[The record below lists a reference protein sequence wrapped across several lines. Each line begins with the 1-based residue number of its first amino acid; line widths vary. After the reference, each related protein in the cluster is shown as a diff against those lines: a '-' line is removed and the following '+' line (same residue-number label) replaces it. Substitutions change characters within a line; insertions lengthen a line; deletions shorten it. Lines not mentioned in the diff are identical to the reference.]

1 MDKGAWRAT
10 VHGFTQRWTLLKWP
24 ARMHVFYISC
34 LNTIMV
40 LWAYHGA
47 LMELSEYLHS
57 IWCLHVALCL
67 AHHPALWVLPWVC
80 TNQLSAKFPVFR
92 YLDPPIPVVSSALHW
107 AQPLSAEWI
116 TALRWVSS
124 SLHWSMENPGAY
136 FTCFLHSRNHTL
148 CFLLSSP
155 FIFLFC
161 FKIIFCGKSERA
173 VGYDIG
179 VPSGMGKKHI
189 CCWMLWLISW
199 VAIILGY
206 WKISTRIYL
215 KKLPAPSP
223 HFLLFGQNLILISFK
238 DESQVDTTI
247 SCKWQ
252 RAVCVHA
259 FS

>member
-1 MDKGAWRAT
+1 MGLPWCPHGAEWMLAQRLMSPWCSLPCSPSCT
-10 VHGFTQRWTLLKWP
+10 VSPPLSVYKSALSQVPCFQISRSTNS
-24 ARMHVFYISC
+24 SC
-34 LNTIMV
+34 LI
-40 LWAYHGA
+40 
-47 LMELSEYLHS
+47 S
-57 IWCLHVALCL
+57 
-67 AHHPALWVLPWVC
+67 
-80 TNQLSAKFPVFR
+80 
-92 YLDPPIPVVSSALHW
+92 LHW

-124 SLHWSMENPGAY
+124 SFHWPMENPGVY

-155 FIFLFC
+155 FIFSFC

-173 VGYDIG
+173 VGYNIG
-179 VPSGMGKKHI
+179 VPSGMEKKHI

-215 KKLPAPSP
+215 KKLPAPPPTSC
-223 HFLLFGQNLILISFK
+223 FLVRTLFLFLWKMRAKLILPYLA
-238 DESQVDTTI
+238 
-247 SCKWQ
+247 KWQ